1 MAAPVGKSPN
11 FVLSTESQV
20 DRPKHSFSSV
30 RVGEASHPGPFGIT
44 EDGHHMILRSHCVN
58 DQVLLNAEHK
68 EQERLARRA
77 VSFAVNNLR
86 RVRSHMMLAEQGSR
100 MQQERRAVQA
110 VVLARNNLR
119 RIRFAMATE
128 GPLVNPLVMVYEF
141 ATAYREE
148 FATVYSVRAPSLGQ
162 GGMLDE

>member
-1 MAAPVGKSPN
+1 MPPMT
-11 FVLSTESQV
+11 VLPIQV
-20 DRPKHSFSSV
+20 E
-30 RVGEASHPGPFGIT
+30 EA
-44 EDGHHMILRSHCVN
+44 
-58 DQVLLNAEHK
+58 
-68 EQERLARRA
+68 A
-77 VSFAVNNLR
+77 VS
-86 RVRSHMMLAEQGSR
+86 AEQGSR